1 MIEFAATVF
10 VTFLVIIDPLGTVPL
25 FVALTYRQPR
35 ENRRRVATRSTA
47 IAAITLIVAAFA
59 GRAVLHAMGIGLPAF
74 RIAGFRIAG
83 GLLLLL
89 LSIDMV
95 FARHSGIRSP
105 TDTETEEAE
114 ASTDVA
120 IFPIAIPLLAGPGA
134 LTSIIL
140 LMGRTDGQFLL
151 QVTVIAMALLVLGL
165 CLVTFLFAIPL
176 MDRLGLTGINVIGR
190 VFGIVLAALSVQYI
204 LDGLAD
210 VLDSFPIL
218 AHA

>member
-47 IAAITLIVAAFA
+47 IAAITLIVAALA

-74 RIAGFRIAG
+74 RIAGG
-83 GLLLLL
+83 VLLLL

-140 LMGRTDGQFLL
+140 LMGRTGGQFLL

-210 VLDSFPIL
+210 APNFPIP

>member
-10 VTFLVIIDPLGTVPL
+10 VTFLVIIDPLGTLPL

-47 IAAITLIVAAFA
+47 IAAITLIVAALA

-74 RIAGFRIAG
+74 RIAGG
-83 GLLLLL
+83 VLLLL

-114 ASTDVA
+114 GSTDVA

-140 LMGRTDGQFLL
+140 LMGRTGGQFLL

-210 VLDSFPIL
+210 VLNSFPIP